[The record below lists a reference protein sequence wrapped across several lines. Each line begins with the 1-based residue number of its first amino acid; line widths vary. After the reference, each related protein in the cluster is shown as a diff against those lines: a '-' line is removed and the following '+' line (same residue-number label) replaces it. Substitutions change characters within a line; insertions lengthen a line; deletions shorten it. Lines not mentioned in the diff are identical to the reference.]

1 MKKAVLFALHLLFI
15 GDLCAQ
21 SVVIKEDQ
29 PLLLIGDQI
38 EFLEDPSKKWD
49 LDEVISK
56 NASFQKSNI
65 QVPNFQYTKSA
76 YWVRFELLNKTSTED
91 LAIEIS
97 NTQLDKI
104 DLYTPEGLSYAH
116 TQMGD
121 LLPYAQRPVNHQ
133 HFIFPIVLQPGQS
146 ATLYMRFESVEQLS
160 IPIIIGKR
168 EIVLTNNYRTDI
180 FAGTYFG
187 IMFVMFFFNLFIY
200 FSVRDKSY
208 LFYVLFIV
216 SIALAQATL
225 LGYTYKYFWPEN
237 SYLNHLAVLIFSA
250 MAGYGAIQ
258 FARIFLQLK
267 MHLPRINR
275 GLTAFEVLYAV
286 ALLIY
291 LFGYRRVS
299 YNILDFAALFLSMY
313 ALYFSIKLS
322 LTGQRTAKFFLF
334 AWSFF
339 MIGMFVY
346 VARNM
351 GWLPYNFVTKNVLLM
366 GSGLEAV
373 LLSVALAD
381 RINILKREKE
391 ASQAEALRTAEENA
405 LLVTQQNVLL
415 EAKVKKRTL
424 ALETT
429 NNELELT
436 LSNLKSAQTQLVN
449 AEKMASLGQLTA
461 GIAHEINN
469 PINFVTSNVVPLKR
483 DLDDIFELINLYDKL
498 QEELTHDKH
507 LFEKIALFKK
517 EIDFEYLKEEIKML
531 LNGIGEG
538 ANRTAEIVKGLRI
551 FSRLDESDLKKVD
564 INEGIDSTLVLLNS
578 TLANRVQVVKNY
590 DPDAYLECYP
600 GKLNQVIMNIA
611 NNAIH
616 AMLADPEKK
625 NGTLTITTKALANTI
640 SITISDTGMG
650 MSEEVRAKIF
660 DPFFTTK
667 GVGQGTG
674 LGLSIVYSIIELHK
688 GSISVQSTLNIGTTF
703 SIDLPKY
710 QK

>member
-1 MKKAVLFALHLLFI
+1 MKTAVIIVLQLLFF
-15 GDLCAQ
+15 GSSYAQ
-21 SVVIKEDQ
+21 KVVIQEGQ
-29 PLLLIGDQI
+29 SSFVIGKQVA
-38 EFLEDPSKKWD
+38 FLEDSSKKMD
-49 LDEVISK
+49 LNEVISK
-56 NASFQKSNI
+56 AALFQKSSI

-76 YWVRFELLNKTSTED
+76 YWIRFDLLNKTNTED

-97 NTQLDKI
+97 NTQLDRI
-104 DLYTPEGLSYAH
+104 DLYMPEGFSYTHA
-116 TQMGD
+116 QMGD
-121 LLPYAQRPVNHQ
+121 LLPFAQRAVNHQ
-133 HFIFPIVLQPGQS
+133 HFIFPIVLQPNHS
-146 ATLYMRFESVEQLS
+146 ATVYMRFESVEQLS
-160 IPIIIGKR
+160 IPITLGKR

-200 FSVRDKSY
+200 LSVRDKSY
-208 LFYVLFIV
+208 LFYVLYIV

-250 MAGYGAIQ
+250 LAGYGAIQ
-258 FARIFLQLK
+258 FARIFLQLETNEP
-267 MHLPRINR
+267 LINKR
-275 GLTAFEVLYAV
+275 LTLFEVLYGA

-291 LFGYRRVS
+291 LFGFRRIS
-299 YNILDFAALFLSMY
+299 YNILDFAALFLSLY

-322 LTGQRTAKFFLF
+322 LKGQRTAKFFLF

-339 MIGMFVY
+339 LVGMVVY

-351 GWLPYNFVTKNVLLM
+351 GWLPYNFLTKNVLLM
-366 GSGLEAV
+366 ASGLESV

-391 ASQAEALRTAEENA
+391 TSQAEALRIAEENA
-405 LLVTQQNVLL
+405 LLVTQQNLLL
-415 EAKVKKRTL
+415 EAQVKKRTQT
-424 ALETT
+424 LETT
-429 NNELELT
+429 NKELEST
-436 LSNLKSAQTQLVN
+436 LSNLKNAQTQLVN

-469 PINFVTSNVVPLKR
+469 PINFVTSNVAPLKR
-483 DLDDIFELINLYDKL
+483 DLDDVFELISLYDSL
-498 QEELTHDKH
+498 QEELTHDKQ

-517 EIDFEYLKEEIKML
+517 NIDFDYLKEEIKIL

-538 ANRTAEIVKGLRI
+538 ANRTAEIVQGLRI

-578 TLANRVQVVKNY
+578 TLANRIQVVKNY

-616 AMLADPEKK
+616 AMLADTEKK
-625 NGTLTITTKALANTI
+625 TGTLTITTKALADTI
-640 SITISDTGMG
+640 NITISDTGIG
-650 MSEEVRAKIF
+650 MSEKVRSKIF

-667 GVGQGTG
+667 SVGQGTG

-688 GSISVQSTLNIGTTF
+688 GSISVASALSIGTTF

-710 QK
+710 QR

>member
-1 MKKAVLFALHLLFI
+1 MKKAVLIALQILFFGSLFAQKVVIEENQPLFI
-15 GDLCAQ
+15 
-21 SVVIKEDQ
+21 
-29 PLLLIGDQI
+29 IGNQV
-38 EFLEDPSKKWD
+38 EFLEDPSKNWD
-49 LDEVISK
+49 LNEVIAKS
-56 NASFQKSNI
+56 ALFQKSNI

-76 YWVRFELLNKTSTED
+76 YWVRFSLHNRTNSED

-97 NTQLDKI
+97 NTQLDRI
-104 DLYTPEGLSYAH
+104 DLYMPQALSYTH

-121 LLPYAQRPVNHQ
+121 LLPYPQRAVNHQ
-133 HFIFPIVLQPGQS
+133 HFIFPVVLKPEQS
-146 ATLYMRFESVEQLS
+146 ATIYMRFESVEQLS
-160 IPIIIGKR
+160 IPIAIGKR

-267 MHLPRINR
+267 THLPRINK
-275 GLTAFEVLYAV
+275 GLTVFEVFYAA

-291 LFGYRRVS
+291 LFGFRRIS
-299 YNILDFAALFLSMY
+299 YNILDFAALFLSLY

-351 GWLPYNFVTKNVLLM
+351 GWLPYNFFTKNVLLM

-405 LLVTQQNVLL
+405 LLITQQNVLL

-483 DLDDIFELINLYDKL
+483 DLDDIFELISLYDKL
-498 QEELTHDKH
+498 QEELTQDKH
-507 LFEKIALFKK
+507 LFEKITLFKK

-578 TLANRVQVVKNY
+578 TLANRVQVVKSY
-590 DPDAYLECYP
+590 DPNAYLECYP

-616 AMLADPEKK
+616 AMLADVEKK
-625 NGTLTITTKALANTI
+625 KGTLTITTKAHTDSIN
-640 SITISDTGMG
+640 ITISDTGMG

-710 QK
+710 QR

>member
-1 MKKAVLFALHLLFI
+1 MKKGLFLLLSCFLSASLFAQQIVIEENQSSLII
-15 GDLCAQ
+15 GEY
-21 SVVIKEDQ
+21 INY
-29 PLLLIGDQI
+29 
-38 EFLEDPSKKWD
+38 LEDPSGEWD
-49 LDEVISK
+49 LNTVIDKS
-56 NASFQKSNI
+56 SEFRQSNI
-65 QVPNFQYTKSA
+65 QVPNYQYTKSA
-76 YWVRFELLNKTSTED
+76 YWIRFNVLNRSQSED

-97 NTQLDKI
+97 NTQLDYI
-104 DLYTPEGLSYAH
+104 DLYVPNGLNYLH
-116 TQMGD
+116 TRMGD
-121 LLPYAQRPVNHQ
+121 QLPYAARVVNHQ
-133 HFIFPIVLQPGQS
+133 HFIFPIVLKPGQG
-146 ATLYMRFESVEQLS
+146 ATYYMRFQSVEQLS
-160 IPIIIGKR
+160 IPITIGKR

-187 IMFVMFFFNLFIY
+187 IMFVMFFYNLFIY

-208 LFYVLFIV
+208 LFYVLYIG
-216 SIALAQATL
+216 SIALAQGTL
-225 LGYTYKYFWPEN
+225 LGYTYKYFWPDN
-237 SYLNHLAVLIFSA
+237 SYLNHLSVLIFSA

-258 FARIFLQLK
+258 FARIFLQLEV
-267 MHLPRINR
+267 HLPRINK
-275 GLTAFEVLYAV
+275 GLTVFELIYAG
-286 ALLIY
+286 ALVIY
-291 LFGYRRVS
+291 LFGLQRIS
-299 YNILDFAALFLSMY
+299 YNMLDFAALFLSLY

-339 MIGMFVY
+339 MIGMFIY

-351 GWLPYNFVTKNVLLM
+351 GWLPYNFFTKNVLLM
-366 GSGLEAV
+366 GSGLESI

-405 LLVTQQNVLL
+405 LLVTQQNVVL
-415 EAKVKKRTL
+415 EAKVKERTQ
-424 ALETT
+424 ALETA

-449 AEKMASLGQLTA
+449 SEKMASLGQLTA

-483 DLDDIFELINLYDKL
+483 DLDDVFALIEVYDQLQLELSEDQQK
-498 QEELTHDKH
+498 
-507 LFEKIALFKK
+507 FEKVIRFKK
-517 EIDFEYLKEEIKML
+517 EIDFDYLKEEIRML

-564 INEGIDSTLVLLNS
+564 LNEGIDSTLVLLNS
-578 TLANRVQVVKNY
+578 AMSNRIQVVKNY

-616 AMLADPEKK
+616 AMLVDTEKK
-625 NGTLTITTKALANTI
+625 NGTLTITTKAQADSIN
-640 SITISDTGMG
+640 ITISDTGMG

-688 GSISVQSTLNIGTTF
+688 GSISVASELNIGTTF

-710 QK
+710 QR

>member
-1 MKKAVLFALHLLFI
+1 MNKVVLFLFLLCFTSPVKGQTIVLEEGQKPFVI
-15 GDLCAQ
+15 GMQL
-21 SVVIKEDQ
+21 
-29 PLLLIGDQI
+29 
-38 EFLEDPSKKWD
+38 EFLEDPSGD
-49 LDEVISK
+49 LDLAQVIAK
-56 NASFQKSNI
+56 GDAFQKSTVE
-65 QVPNFQYTKSA
+65 VPNFQYTKSA
-76 YWVRFELLNKTSTED
+76 YWVRFQLYNNTSSED
-91 LAIEIS
+91 LALEVS
-97 NTQLDKI
+97 NTQLDRI
-104 DLYTPEGLSYAH
+104 DFYVPHGLSYTH

-121 LLPYAQRPVNHQ
+121 LLPYSQRAINHQ
-133 HFIFPIVLQPGQS
+133 HFIFPFSLLKKQQATIYLRFQS
-146 ATLYMRFESVEQLS
+146 MEQLS
-160 IPIIIGKR
+160 LPLSIGKR
-168 EIVLTNNYRTDI
+168 EVVLTNNYRTDI

-187 IMFVMFFFNLFIY
+187 IMFVMFFYNLFIY
-200 FSVRDKSY
+200 ISVKDKSY
-208 LFYVLFIV
+208 LFYVLYIL

-250 MAGYGAIQ
+250 IAGYGAIQ
-258 FARIFLQLK
+258 FARIFLQLDK
-267 MHLPRINR
+267 QLPKISK
-275 GLTAFEVLYAV
+275 GLTVFEFLYGAALLVYLLGLDQLSYNLLDIAALLLSLYA
-286 ALLIY
+286 
-291 LFGYRRVS
+291 LF
-299 YNILDFAALFLSMY
+299 
-313 ALYFSIKLS
+313 FSIKLS
-322 LTGQRTAKFFLF
+322 IAGQRTAKFFLL

-346 VARNM
+346 VARNL
-351 GWLPYNFVTKNVLLM
+351 GWLPYNFFTKNVLLM
-366 GSGLEAV
+366 GSGVESV

-405 LLVTQQNVLL
+405 VLITQQNVLL
-415 EAKVKKRTL
+415 EAKVKERTS
-424 ALETT
+424 ALEST
-429 NNELELT
+429 NKELEYTLT
-436 LSNLKSAQTQLVN
+436 NLKSAQTQLVN

-483 DLDDIFELINLYDKL
+483 DMEDIFALINVYDQL

-507 LFEKIALFKK
+507 HFDKVLAFKK
-517 EIDFEYLKEEIKML
+517 EIDFDYLKEEIKML

-564 INEGIDSTLVLLNS
+564 LNEGIDSTLVLLNS
-578 TLANRVQVVKNY
+578 SMANRIQVVKNY

-616 AMLADPEKK
+616 AMLVDSEKK
-625 NGTLTITTKALANTI
+625 SGTLSITTKALPESIN
-640 SITISDTGMG
+640 ITISDTGKG
-650 MSEEVRAKIF
+650 MSEEVCAKIF

-688 GSISVQSTLNIGTTF
+688 GSIKVTSEIDKGTIF

-710 QK
+710 QR

>member
-1 MKKAVLFALHLLFI
+1 MTKALIFTIFMLFCVHAV
-15 GDLCAQ
+15 AQ
-21 SVVIKEDQ
+21 QVIVEENQ
-29 PLLLIGDQI
+29 PAFLIGNQI
-38 EFLEDPSKKWD
+38 EFLEDPSKLWD
-49 LDEVISK
+49 LDQVIK
-56 NASFQKSNI
+56 KDASFQKSDVE
-65 QVPNFQYTKSA
+65 VPNFQYTKSA
-76 YWVRFELLNKTSTED
+76 YWVRFKLFNATTTED

-97 NTQLDKI
+97 NTQLDLI
-104 DLYTPEGLSYAH
+104 DLYVSNGLGYSH

-121 LLPYAQRPVNHQ
+121 LLPFAKRQINHQ
-133 HFIFPIVLQPGQS
+133 HFIFPIVLAAGQG
-146 ATLYMRFESVEQLS
+146 ATIYMRFESMEQLS
-160 IPIIIGKR
+160 LPISIGKP

-180 FAGTYFG
+180 FAGIYFG
-187 IMFVMFFFNLFIY
+187 IMLVMFFYNLFIY

-208 LFYVLFIV
+208 LFYVLYIA

-237 SYLNHLAVLIFSA
+237 SSLNHLAVLIFSA
-250 MAGYGAIQ
+250 AAGYGAIQ
-258 FARIFLQLK
+258 FARNFLQLN
-267 MHLPRINR
+267 HNAPRISK
-275 GLTAFEVLYAV
+275 GLSTFELFYGV
-286 ALLIY
+286 ALVVY
-291 LFGYRRVS
+291 LLGFRRIS
-299 YNILDFAALFLSMY
+299 YNILDFAALFLSLY

-339 MIGMFVY
+339 MISLLVY
-346 VARNM
+346 VALNM
-351 GWLPYNFVTKNVLLM
+351 GWVPYNFFTKNVLLM
-366 GSGLEAV
+366 GSGLESV

-391 ASQAEALRTAEENA
+391 ASQAEALFSAEKNA
-405 LLVTQQNVLL
+405 LLITQQNILL
-415 EAKVKKRTL
+415 EGKVKERTQ
-424 ALETT
+424 ALETA
-429 NNELELT
+429 NDELETT

-449 AEKMASLGQLTA
+449 SEKMASLGQLTA

-483 DLDDIFELINLYDKL
+483 DLEDIFALISVYDQL
-498 QEELTHDKH
+498 QEEMSEEEHR
-507 LFEKIALFKK
+507 FEKVVRFKK
-517 EIDFEYLKEEIKML
+517 EIDFDYLKEEIKML

-538 ANRTAEIVKGLRI
+538 AHRTAEIVKGLRI
-551 FSRLDESDLKKVD
+551 FSRVDESDLKKVD
-564 INEGIDSTLVLLNS
+564 INEGIDSALVLLNS
-578 TLANRVQVVKNY
+578 SMSNRIQVVKNY
-590 DPDAYLECYP
+590 DPDAFLECYP

-616 AMLADPEKK
+616 AMLAEADKK
-625 NGTLTITTKALANTI
+625 NGILTITTRASEETI
-640 SITISDTGMG
+640 NITISDSGMG
-650 MSEEVRAKIF
+650 MSDEVRSKIF

-688 GSISVQSTLNIGTTF
+688 GTITVQSELNIGTTF